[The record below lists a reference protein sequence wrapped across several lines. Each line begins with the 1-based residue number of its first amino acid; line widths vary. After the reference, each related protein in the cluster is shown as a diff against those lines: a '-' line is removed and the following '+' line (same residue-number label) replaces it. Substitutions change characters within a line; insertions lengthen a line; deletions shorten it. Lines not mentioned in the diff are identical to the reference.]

1 MSDRHAGSKG
11 QHECF
16 DSLFNGFLGVIVGH
30 FVLTCTCVGIQLG
43 HYIALIQFTS
53 KHEENNLMFAQ
64 TTYQP
69 LQSRFLEEARKN
81 V

>member
-11 QHECF
+11 RYKYF
-16 DSLFNGFLGVIVGH
+16 VSPFNSFLGVIVIA
-30 FVLTCTCVGIQLG
+30 CTYVGIQLG

-53 KHEENNLMFAQ
+53 KHEENNLMVAR

-69 LQSRFLEEARKN
+69 LQSRFLEAARKN